1 VAPVQVSGPVLT
13 VRRLD
18 AYHAL
23 TMVAPGIATEF
34 RPGQFLTVA
43 VGGPDSATL
52 ARRAF
57 SIHDVH
63 PDHGGTVEFI
73 FEADGPGTRWL
84 AGRRSRDLLDVVG
97 PLGRPFPLPR
107 EPVSCLLLGAGHGS
121 TALFPLADRLRDRG
135 CQIDFMLGA
144 ASADRV
150 FGALR
155 ARRTARS
162 TVITT
167 EDGSLGSRGII
178 TDMLAQVIHEAR
190 TDVIYAS
197 APLPVLREVVAL
209 ASRYDLPVQ
218 ALVEQPTVCG
228 TGVCMSCVL
237 PVVGSDGVT
246 RIVRACTDGP
256 VFRADLVRWDDVGTI
271 PFDALGAPGWKPP
284 RPVPSQDPGTPS
296 SRGSGPAS
304 ARGPGVP
311 PSRGPGLPPARGS
324 HQTSRGPQAPRTP
337 QPSREAQPPRT
348 PQPPQSAHEP
358 QAPPQPRGPQ
368 DPRGPR
374 PPQARTPQ
382 EPRMTQTPRWARG
395 TPEAGHGR

>member
-1 VAPVQVSGPVLT
+1 MTDGNQKGQGTVAPVQVSGPVLT
-13 VRRLD
+13 VRRVD
-18 AYHAL
+18 AYHAV
-23 TMVAPGIATEF
+23 TMVAPAIATQF

-52 ARRAF
+52 GRRAF
-57 SIHDVH
+57 AIHDVH

-84 AGRRSRDLLDVVG
+84 AERRSRDLLDVVG
-97 PLGRPFPLPR
+97 PLGRPFPVPR
-107 EPVSCLLLGAGHGS
+107 EAVSCLLLGAGHGS
-121 TALFPLADRLRDRG
+121 TALFPLADRLRERG
-135 CQIDFMLGA
+135 SQIDFMLGA

-150 FGALR
+150 FGAQR

-167 EDGSLGSRGII
+167 EDGTLGSRGII
-178 TDMLAQVIHEAR
+178 TGMLAQVIHEAR

-197 APLPVLREVVAL
+197 APLPLLREVVAL

-218 ALVEQPTVCG
+218 VLVEQPTVCG

-256 VFRADLVRWDDVGTI
+256 VFRADLIRWDDVGTI

-284 RPVPSQDPGTPS
+284 HPVPAQDPGVPAARS
-296 SRGSGPAS
+296 PQGSRYPQGSPRYPQGSRDPRGSRDPQGSRSMQGPRESQSPHESQAS
-304 ARGPGVP
+304 QA
-311 PSRGPGLPPARGS
+311 SRLS
-324 HQTSRGPQAPRTP
+324 
-337 QPSREAQPPRT
+337 
-348 PQPPQSAHEP
+348 QPPQ
-358 QAPPQPRGPQ
+358 QPRA
-368 DPRGPR
+368 PR
-374 PPQARTPQ
+374 PPQARAPQ
-382 EPRMTQTPRWARG
+382 EPRLNQTPRWARG
-395 TPEAGHGR
+395 TGHGR